1 MESPEKGDVRSV
13 YCLYG
18 KETYLLQ
25 ETVSRIRQAVVDE
38 ETKDFNLS
46 VFDLEEDPLD
56 QAITDAETFPFMGEK
71 RLVIVKNPSFLT
83 GEKKKEKIEHNT
95 SALETY
101 LKEPAPYTVF
111 VIVAPYE
118 KLDERKK
125 LTKALKQ
132 KPL

>member
-1 MESPEKGDVRSV
+1 MVFDVWKALKKGDVRSV

-83 GEKKKEKIEHNT
+83 GEK
-95 SALETY
+95 
-101 LKEPAPYTVF
+101 
-111 VIVAPYE
+111 
-118 KLDERKK
+118 RKK
-125 LTKALKQ
+125 NRA
-132 KPL
+132 